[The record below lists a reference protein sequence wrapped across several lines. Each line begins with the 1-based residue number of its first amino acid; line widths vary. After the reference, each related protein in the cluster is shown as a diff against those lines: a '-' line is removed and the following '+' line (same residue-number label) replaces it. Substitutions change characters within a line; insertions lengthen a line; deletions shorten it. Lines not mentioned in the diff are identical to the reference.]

1 MFSGR
6 IYPFDV
12 SQDVTSGAMSLDEAA
27 KVLGVHYMT
36 AYRYVRQ
43 GKLAA
48 TRVKGVWQVTQHALE
63 EFRRRSA
70 ERKDNPRASEDQRR
84 TGDYV
89 GELLRCLLNADA
101 GGAWGVLQRAI
112 DAGNDMEEIY
122 LEILAPV
129 MAEIG
134 DQWARGE
141 IDISV
146 EHQATAIAIRLVGQ
160 LSPRCVRRGRRR
172 GEILIG
178 GATGE
183 RHSLAL
189 AMLADLLRLE
199 GWEVFDLGADTP
211 ANSFVHA
218 ASKIRDLTAVG
229 VSVSTE
235 EAIPGAIEVVKSLR
249 QAMGDDVPVIL
260 GGRAVNGIDH
270 ARELGAHYYALGARG
285 FIDFLDEWGSSKG
298 ARSTKTGN
306 GKSGNGSSGGS
317 KSGNGKSGNG
327 KSGNGTS
334 GNGENGHS

>member
-1 MFSGR
+1 
-6 IYPFDV
+6 
-12 SQDVTSGAMSLDEAA
+12 MSLDEAA
-27 KVLGVHYMT
+27 KILGVHYMT

-48 TRVKGVWQVTQHALE
+48 ARVKGVWQVSPHALE

-122 LEILAPV
+122 LEILSPV
-129 MAEIG
+129 MAAIG
-134 DQWARGE
+134 EQWARGE

-235 EAIPGAIEVVKSLR
+235 EAIPGAVEVVRSLR
-249 QAMGDDVPVIL
+249 QAMGDEVPVIL
-260 GGRAVNGIDH
+260 GGRAVHGVEH
-270 ARELGAHYYALGARG
+270 ARELGANHYALGARG
-285 FIDFLDEWGSSKG
+285 FIDFLDEWATGRTSKSGS
-298 ARSTKTGN
+298 
-306 GKSGNGSSGGS
+306 GKSGNGKLGNG

-327 KSGNGTS
+327 KSGNGD
-334 GNGENGHS
+334 GAHN